1 MPAASDSSALPRLA
15 FLGPEG
21 TYSHQVANEHF
32 SESVEYK
39 ACKSIADVFYSVNET
54 FQFGLLPQENSI
66 FGMVIETYDLL
77 RSDDVG
83 RTKWIRGAVTLPVQH
98 CLLVRKGQKLHNI
111 KRLLSHEQALGQC
124 SQFIAK
130 HLPDATLVK
139 TASTAAAAEFIAT
152 HDKRAE
158 SAAICSKF
166 CTTLFDNLQ
175 ALHEGIQNVNFN
187 FTRFYILANDLK
199 LPLPLPPSRNP
210 RQALVRID
218 VGPPLSHNTEC
229 LSSVSITDLLGAL
242 RLSATRIDR
251 RPSLE
256 PSKYRHTYFVEVIDR
271 SRSASYLEKEG
282 RGDEVDEKRWADKVF
297 HGAGRVIGAGGGASV
312 LGIW

>member
-1 MPAASDSSALPRLA
+1 M
-15 FLGPEG
+15 
-21 TYSHQVANEHF
+21 
-32 SESVEYK
+32 
-39 ACKSIADVFYSVNET
+39 
-54 FQFGLLPQENSI
+54 
-66 FGMVIETYDLL
+66 
-77 RSDDVG
+77 
-83 RTKWIRGAVTLPVQH
+83 
-98 CLLVRKGQKLHNI
+98 
-111 KRLLSHEQALGQC
+111 
-124 SQFIAK
+124 
-130 HLPDATLVK
+130 
-139 TASTAAAAEFIAT
+139 
-152 HDKRAE
+152 
-158 SAAICSKF
+158 
-166 CTTLFDNLQ
+166 
-175 ALHEGIQNVNFN
+175 
-187 FTRFYILANDLK
+187 ANDLK

-271 SRSASYLEKEG
+271 SRSASYLEEQG
-282 RGDEVDEKRWADKVF
+282 RGDEVDEKRWFDKVF